1 MNKTFQAIWLTL
13 FIAIAVAELVALFF
27 PIIGTATLSGYA
39 RIKTA
44 HPFMK
49 VGLGAMLGWLQYH
62 WLFTRNGSPLGA
74 LDAMAASIGALL
86 GLVAWFV
93 LK

>member
-1 MNKTFQAIWLTL
+1 MNKTFQAIWLSL
-13 FIAIAVAELVALFF
+13 LIAIAVAELVSLFF
-27 PIIGTATLSGYA
+27 PVAGTATLSGYT

-44 HPFMK
+44 HPAMK
-49 VGLGAMLGWLQYH
+49 VALGGMLGWLQYH

-74 LDAMAASIGALL
+74 LDAIAAAIGALL
-86 GLVAWFV
+86 GLAAWML